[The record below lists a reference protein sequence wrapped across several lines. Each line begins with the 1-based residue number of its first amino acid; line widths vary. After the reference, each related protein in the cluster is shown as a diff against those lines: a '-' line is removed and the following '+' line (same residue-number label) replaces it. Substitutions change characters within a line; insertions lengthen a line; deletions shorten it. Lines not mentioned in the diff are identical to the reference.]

1 MFHTKLK
8 RPILT
13 PDLFPRPHLL
23 EELEKKAYLPFL
35 LVSAPAGY
43 GKSVL
48 ISQWLEVSG
57 GDYTWISLEESMN
70 DTSTFL
76 SYLTEAI
83 KIVCPAEKQSLI
95 RLQNEY
101 KFLSWE
107 IIIEKIVDIANKF
120 QGNCRL
126 ILDDYHLIRNQEIHE
141 LVQALINENNCNLLV
156 VIITRWDPP
165 FTLSR
170 LRLYQKMFE
179 IRVRDLRFQEHELT
193 DLLAVENSTSLRA
206 DEIKELTARTE
217 GWILAIRMM
226 IMAKSLTNLVDEKMA
241 SEILTTDLDELLDH
255 ISHGLDPNFFRQMQ
269 LCSLCDQ
276 FNADLIDSIC
286 TYAFKGACNADI
298 FLAKLKDLNFFLIP
312 IPIPNRDNGTWY
324 RFHHLF
330 GDILKR
336 HLEKSEPNII
346 IPLYLHISSWYSG
359 KGLID
364 EAIRYAIKAKNYKLS
379 CDLISEHKT
388 RILEQGQWW
397 VVQRWLQN
405 IPKHIR
411 RGNMEMLL
419 TKLAIAEQTYSFNE
433 VSYILNTLESLGIE
447 NTEPKIYSRYL
458 DHLGYYLTF
467 LNPNPEKALEALERS
482 KVLYKDESV
491 LFGARRELI
500 LAIVRQMLGKSAVA
514 LGVLDDIDRSYKHAS
529 IMHVRSLHARIF
541 VYMLSG
547 EFSLAVAASKKF
559 HFITKQV
566 KSNFLEGNA
575 YYLLGNSAF
584 QVLNKPKSQ
593 LAFKELLGYEEILN
607 YRMFFDA
614 LAGVTILNA
623 LNDDNK
629 RMESFLNLMNG
640 MVLKMKNPMFQLYE
654 RSVRARVHLIKGQGN
669 KELEWAQTDWVEQSS
684 EKYAFLIDVP
694 AFTKIRIIVNH
705 GSIYQVKE
713 ALNVLAEVEA
723 FLDNLH
729 NRYHTIDIEFL
740 KAMALFRLGNTPRAK
755 EVLEGA
761 LLLAEKSD
769 STRPVL
775 EAYKVMPTIFN
786 ILDHSTS
793 YRILTRIN
801 FIFAN
806 QKSPVKSLSDSN
818 ELTLR
823 EQEVVRHLANGFRN
837 KEIANQLN
845 ISTVTVKSHLT
856 NIYRKLKVSNRTS
869 MLRKVGGRSAL
880 F

>member
-1 MFHTKLK
+1 MFLTKLK

-23 EELEKKAYLPFL
+23 EELEKKAHLPFL

-83 KIVCPAEKQSLI
+83 KIVSPAEKQSLI

-107 IIIEKIVDIANKF
+107 IIIEKFVKITNKL

-141 LVQALINENNCNLLV
+141 LVQALINENTGNLLV
-156 VIITRWDPP
+156 VIISRWDPP
-165 FTLSR
+165 FALR
-170 LRLYQKMFE
+170 GLRLYQKMFE
-179 IRVRDLRFQEHELT
+179 IRMRDLRFQEHELT
-193 DLLAVENSTSLRA
+193 DLLVVENSISLSA

-226 IMAKSLTNLVDEKMA
+226 IMAKSYTNLVDEKMGF
-241 SEILTTDLDELLDH
+241 EILTTDLHELLDH
-255 ISHGLDPNFFRQMQ
+255 ISQGLDPNFFRQMQ

-286 TYAFKGACNADI
+286 TYASEGKCNADT

-312 IPIPNRDNGTWY
+312 TRDNDTWY

-336 HLEKSEPNII
+336 RLEKSEPNIV
-346 IPLYLHISSWYSG
+346 IPLYLHISSWFSG
-359 KGLID
+359 KGIID
-364 EAIRYAIKAKNYKLS
+364 KAIHYAVKAKNYELT
-379 CDLISEHKT
+379 CDLIIEHKT
-388 RILEQGQWW
+388 RILDQGQWW
-397 VVQRWLQN
+397 LVQRWLEN
-405 IPKHIR
+405 IPEHIR

-419 TKLAIAEQTYSFNE
+419 TELVIAEETYNFNE
-433 VSYILNTLESLGIE
+433 VSYILGILESLDIE
-447 NTEPKIYSRYL
+447 NAEAKIYSQYL
-458 DHLGYYLTF
+458 YHLGYYLTF
-467 LNPNPEKALEALERS
+467 LNPKPEKALEALERS
-482 KVLYKDESV
+482 KVLYKDEGV

-514 LGVLDDIDRSYKHAS
+514 LGMLDDIDRSYKHAS
-529 IMHVRSLHARIF
+529 KMHLRSLHARIF
-541 VYMLSG
+541 VYLLSG
-547 EFSLAVAASKKF
+547 EFSLAVAASEKF

-566 KSNFLEGNA
+566 KSSFLEANA

-584 QVLNKPKSQ
+584 QMLNKPKSQ
-593 LAFKELLGYEEILN
+593 LAIKELLGYEGTLN
-607 YRMFFDA
+607 YRTFFDA

-629 RMESFLNLMNG
+629 TTESFLNVMNR
-640 MVLKMKNPMFQLYE
+640 MVLKMKNPMFQLCE
-654 RSVRARVHLIKGQGN
+654 HSVRARVHLIKGQGN

-694 AFTKIRIIVNH
+694 AFTKIRILVNH

-729 NRYHTIDIEFL
+729 NSYHTIDIKFL
-740 KAMALFRLGNTPRAK
+740 KAMALFRLGNTASAK
-755 EVLEGA
+755 EFLEEA

-769 STRPVL
+769 SIRPVL
-775 EAYKVMPTIFN
+775 EAHKVMPTLFN

-801 FIFAN
+801 FVFAN
-806 QKSPVKSLSDSN
+806 QKSPVKSLSESN
-818 ELTLR
+818 ELSIR
-823 EQEVVRHLANGFRN
+823 EQQLIRLVAKGFMN
-837 KEIANQLN
+837 KQIAEQLN

-856 NIYRKLKVSNRTS
+856 NIYKKLKVRNRTT
-869 MLRKVGGRSAL
+869 MLRKVGERSAL

>member
-1 MFHTKLK
+1 MFLTKLK

-70 DTSTFL
+70 DTTTFL
-76 SYLTEAI
+76 SYFTEAI
-83 KIVCPAEKQSLI
+83 KIVSPDEKQSLI

-101 KFLSWE
+101 KFLTWE
-107 IIIEKIVDIANKF
+107 IIIEKIVKITNKF

-126 ILDDYHLIRNQEIHE
+126 ILDDYHLIRNQQIHE
-141 LVQALINENNCNLLV
+141 LVQALINENTGNLLV

-165 FTLSR
+165 FTLR
-170 LRLYQKMFE
+170 GLRLYQKMFE
-179 IRVRDLRFQEHELT
+179 IRMRDLRFQEHELT
-193 DLLAVENSTSLRA
+193 DLLVRNSISLSA
-206 DEIKELTARTE
+206 DEIKELTVRTE

-226 IMAKSLTNLVDEKMA
+226 IIAKSFTNLVDEKMG
-241 SEILTTDLDELLDH
+241 SEMLTTDLDELLDH
-255 ISHGLDPNFFRQMQ
+255 ISQNLDPNFIRQMQ

-312 IPIPNRDNGTWY
+312 IRDNETWY

-346 IPLYLHISSWYSG
+346 IPLYLHISSWFSG
-359 KGLID
+359 KGIID
-364 EAIRYAIKAKNYKLS
+364 EAIRYAIKAKNYDLA

-388 RILEQGQWW
+388 RILDQGQWW
-397 VVQRWLQN
+397 VVQRWLEN
-405 IPKHIR
+405 IPEHMR

-419 TKLAIAEQTYSFNE
+419 TELAIAEETYSFND
-433 VSYILNTLESLGIE
+433 VSYILGILESLDIE
-447 NTEPKIYSRYL
+447 NTEAKIYSQYL
-458 DHLGYYLTF
+458 YHLGYYLTF

-491 LFGARRELI
+491 LFGARRELL
-500 LAIVRQMLGKSAVA
+500 LAIVRQMLGKSALA
-514 LGVLDDIDRSYKHAS
+514 LGMLDDIDRSYKHAS
-529 IMHVRSLHARIF
+529 IMHLRSLHARIF

-547 EFSLAVAASKKF
+547 EFSHALAASEKF

-566 KSNFLEGNA
+566 KLNFFELNA

-584 QVLNKPKSQ
+584 QILNIPKSQ
-593 LAFKELLGYEEILN
+593 LAFKELLGYEGILN

-629 RMESFLNLMNG
+629 TMESFLNVMNC

-694 AFTKIRIIVNH
+694 AFTKIRILVNY

-713 ALNVLAEVEA
+713 ALNVLADVEA

-740 KAMALFRLGNTPRAK
+740 KAMALFRLGDTASAK
-755 EVLEGA
+755 EFLEEA

-769 STRPVL
+769 SIRPVL

-801 FIFAN
+801 FVFAN

-818 ELTLR
+818 ELSLR
-823 EQEVVRHLANGFRN
+823 EQELIGLVAKGFMN
-837 KEIANQLN
+837 KEIAEQLN

-856 NIYRKLKVSNRTS
+856 NIYRKLKVPNRTT
-869 MLRKVGGRSAL
+869 MLRKVGERSAL

>member
-1 MFHTKLK
+1 MFLTKLK

-13 PDLFPRPHLL
+13 PDLIPRPHLL
-23 EELEKKAYLPFL
+23 EELGKKAYLPFL
-35 LVSAPAGY
+35 LVSAPAGF

-57 GDYTWISLEESMN
+57 GDYTWISLEEGMN

-83 KIVCPAEKQSLI
+83 KIVSPAEEESLI
-95 RLQNEY
+95 RLQQEY
-101 KFLSWE
+101 KFLSWDL
-107 IIIEKIVDIANKF
+107 IIEKIVTITNKF
-120 QGNCRL
+120 QGNYRL

-141 LVQALINENNCNLLV
+141 LVQALINENTGNLLV

-165 FTLSR
+165 FSLR
-170 LRLYQKMFE
+170 GLRLYQKMFE
-179 IRVRDLRFQEHELT
+179 IRMRDLRFQEHELT
-193 DLLAVENSTSLRA
+193 DLLAVENSISISA
-206 DEIKELTARTE
+206 GEIKELTARTE

-226 IMAKSLTNLVDEKMA
+226 IMAKSFTNVVDEKMG
-241 SEILTTDLDELLDH
+241 SKILTTDLDELLDH
-255 ISHGLDPNFFRQMQ
+255 ISHNLDPNFFRQMQ

-298 FLAKLKDLNFFLIP
+298 FLAKLQDLNFFLIP
-312 IPIPNRDNGTWY
+312 TRDNGTWY

-346 IPLYLHISSWYSG
+346 IPLYLHISSWFSG

-388 RILEQGQWW
+388 RFLDKGQWW
-397 VVQRWLQN
+397 VVQRWLEN
-405 IPKHIR
+405 IPEHIR
-411 RGNMEMLL
+411 RGNIEMLL
-419 TKLAIAEQTYSFNE
+419 TKLAIAEETYSFNE
-433 VSYILNTLESLGIE
+433 VSYILDTLESLGVE
-447 NTEPKIYSRYL
+447 NTEAKIYSRYL

-529 IMHVRSLHARIF
+529 IMHLRSLHARIF

-547 EFSLAVAASKKF
+547 EFSLAAAASEKF

-566 KSNFLEGNA
+566 KLKFLEGNA

-584 QVLNKPKSQ
+584 QNLNKPKSH
-593 LAFKELLGYEEILN
+593 LAFKELRVYEGILN
-607 YRMFFDA
+607 YRVFFDA
-614 LAGVTILNA
+614 LAGVIILNA

-629 RMESFLNLMNG
+629 TLESFLNLMNR

-684 EKYAFLIDVP
+684 EKYAFFLDVP
-694 AFTKIRIIVNH
+694 AFTKIRILVNH

-713 ALNVLAEVEA
+713 ALNILDEVEA

-729 NRYHTIDIEFL
+729 NRYHTIDIKLL
-740 KAMALFRLGNTPRAK
+740 KAMALFRLGNTASAK
-755 EVLEGA
+755 EFLEEA

-769 STRPVL
+769 SIRPVL

-786 ILDHSTS
+786 LLDPATS

-801 FIFAN
+801 FVFTN
-806 QKSPVKSLSDSN
+806 QKSPVESLSDSN
-818 ELTLR
+818 ELSLR
-823 EQEVVRHLANGFRN
+823 EQELIRLVAKGFMN
-837 KEIANQLN
+837 KQIAEQLN

-856 NIYRKLKVSNRTS
+856 NIYKKLKVPNRTT
-869 MLRKVGGRSAL
+869 MLRKVGERSAL
-880 F
+880 L